1 MRRPVRL
8 PRRGHRLS
16 QVLPRARLR
25 YLLHQATRLRVVVLG
40 DFFLDAYYDCD
51 PRLNE
56 PSIETG
62 LTAYQVVRTRQQA
75 GAAGTVVAN
84 LAALGC
90 GHIDTIGFHG
100 DDGNGFE
107 LRRALDLLGA
117 DTTHLIRTDQRVTPT
132 YGKPC
137 LVEPEGRGGW
147 RVARELE
154 RLDVKNRRPTPV
166 ALQAELLRRFDSCL
180 PEADAV
186 ILVDQVSEANCGV
199 LTTRIRRA
207 AETAAGR
214 RPDTVFLAD
223 SREKIAQYRQV
234 SIKPNLSEAQAA
246 IGDTSR
252 GSATSGARSL
262 RQLRSRRT
270 RPCFCTM
277 STHGM
282 LVCDETG
289 DYHASAFP
297 VTGPTDPVG
306 AGDSTTAALVCM
318 MAGGSSA
325 TEAALVANLVASITV
340 QQIGTTGTATPQQV
354 LRRHREI
361 DPT

>member
-8 PRRGHRLS
+8 PGRGQRLS

-25 YLLHQATRLRVVVLG
+25 HLLDQIPALRVAVVG

-51 PRLNE
+51 PRLHE

-62 LTAYQVVRTRQQA
+62 LTAYQVVRTRRQA

-100 DDGNGFE
+100 DDGDGFE
-107 LRRALDLLGA
+107 LRRAVEQLGA

-137 LVEPEGRGGW
+137 LVKPSGRNGW
-147 RVARELE
+147 RVTAELE

-166 ALQAELLRRFDSCL
+166 GLQAELQERLDACL
-180 PEADAV
+180 PQADAV

-207 AETAAGR
+207 VEAAAER
-214 RPDTVFLAD
+214 QPDTVILAD
-223 SREKIAQYRQV
+223 SRENIAHFRRV
-234 SIKPNLSEAQAA
+234 SIKPNLAEAQAA
-246 IGDTSR
+246 GGTKSDKSVTAAA
-252 GSATSGARSL
+252 ATL
-262 RQLRSRRT
+262 WQLRSHRT

-277 STHGM
+277 STRGI

-289 DYHASAFP
+289 DHHTSAFP
-297 VTGPTDPVG
+297 VSGPTDPVG
-306 AGDSTTAALVCM
+306 AGDSTTAALACM
-318 MAGGSSA
+318 MSGGSTA
-325 TEAALVANLVASITV
+325 AEAALVANLVASITV

-361 DPT
+361 DSA